1 MSLERMSMGAATA
14 GVAMLAASVALG
26 VSAWPGVALLV
37 LATAA
42 AGAQA
47 VLEHADA
54 KVSGGDVQA
63 LSKRLQDIDNEAG
76 RRLQRAENRYDALA
90 VDVESLKRRAALNS
104 L

>member
-1 MSLERMSMGAATA
+1 
-14 GVAMLAASVALG
+14 MLAASVALG

-63 LSKRLQDIDNEAG
+63 LSKRLQDIDN
-76 RRLQRAENRYDALA
+76 RYDALA